1 MHAWCVGGYIRTSTI
16 VILNVV
22 VLENNNNAVIYKY
35 ILDVIMYVFQ

>member
-1 MHAWCVGGYIRTSTI
+1 MHAWCIGGYIRTSTI
-16 VILNVV
+16 VILNV